1 MEWFEAILLG
11 LLQGLTEFLPVSS
24 SGHLQIGKELLGID
38 SGGDLVFEVVVHA
51 ATVLSTI
58 VVFRRQIWG
67 LLKSL
72 FVKDGLFRS
81 IAHPSKFNDGT
92 DYVLKIC
99 VSMIPVFIVGMFFK
113 DAVEGIFGSSIY
125 VVAGALLVTALLL
138 LLSDNASRL
147 KFFGRRSCCK
157 YKAPIVTAGSPHTS
171 CEQMPEPQSSG
182 AEGKENACDAVGKSG
197 KGDAAGARNGISYW
211 QAFVVGLGQAVAVL
225 PGLSRSGATIA
236 TGLLCGVKRD
246 VIAQFS
252 FLMVLVPILGEAFL
266 EIVGGEMAA
275 STVGALPLVL
285 GFVSAFIA
293 GLFACKVMIALVKKT
308 KLGWFTL
315 YCAVVAVLIF
325 IFA

>member
-38 SGGDLVFEVVVHA
+38 TSGDLVFEVVVHA

-58 VVFRRQIWG
+58 VVFRKQIWE

-72 FVKDGLFRS
+72 FVKDGLFQS

-92 DYVLKIC
+92 DYVLKILL
-99 VSMIPVFIVGMFFK
+99 SMIPVFIVGMFFK
-113 DAVEGIFGSSIY
+113 DAVEGLFGSSIH
-125 VVAGALLVTALLL
+125 VVAGALLATAALL
-138 LLSDNASRL
+138 LLSDNAN
-147 KFFGRRSCCK
+147 KIFGRCCRRCK
-157 YKAPIVTAGSPHTS
+157 
-171 CEQMPEPQSSG
+171 C
-182 AEGKENACDAVGKSG
+182 AEADAVSD
-197 KGDAAGARNGISYW
+197 KGRRNGISYW
-211 QAFVVGLGQAVAVL
+211 QAFVVGLGQAIAVI
-225 PGLSRSGATIA
+225 PGLSRSGTTIA

-246 VIAQFS
+246 VVAQFS
-252 FLMVLVPILGEAFL
+252 FLMVLIPILGEAFL
-266 EIVGGEMAA
+266 EIVGGDMAS

-285 GFVSAFIA
+285 GFISAFVA
-293 GLFACKVMIALVKKT
+293 GLFACRVMIALVKKT
-308 KLGWFTL
+308 KLGWFAL

>member
-24 SGHLQIGKELLGID
+24 SGHLQIGKELLGIKN
-38 SGGDLVFEVVVHA
+38 SGDLVFEVVVHA

-58 VVFRRQIWG
+58 VVFRKQIWG

-92 DYVLKIC
+92 DYVLKILL
-99 VSMIPVFIVGMFFK
+99 SMIPVFIVGMFFK
-113 DAVEGIFGSSIY
+113 DTVEGLFGSSIY
-125 VVAGALLVTALLL
+125 VVAGALLVTAALL
-138 LLSDNASRL
+138 LLSDNAG
-147 KFFGRRSCCK
+147 KIFGRCCRRCK
-157 YKAPIVTAGSPHTS
+157 CVEA
-171 CEQMPEPQSSG
+171 
-182 AEGKENACDAVGKSG
+182 DAVSD
-197 KGDAAGARNGISYW
+197 KGRRNGISYW
-211 QAFVVGLGQAVAVL
+211 QAFVVGLGQAVAVI
-225 PGLSRSGATIA
+225 PGLSRSGTTIA

-246 VIAQFS
+246 VVAQFS
-252 FLMVLVPILGEAFL
+252 FLMVLIPILGEAFL
-266 EIVGGEMAA
+266 EIVGGDMAS

-285 GFVSAFIA
+285 GFISAFVA
-293 GLFACKVMIALVKKT
+293 GLFACRVMIALVKKT
-308 KLGWFTL
+308 KLGWFAL

>member
-24 SGHLQIGKELLGID
+24 SGHLQIGKELLGIE
-38 SGGDLVFEVVVHA
+38 SSGDLVFEVVVHA

-58 VVFRRQIWG
+58 VVFRKQIWG

-92 DYVLKIC
+92 DYVLKILL
-99 VSMIPVFIVGMFFK
+99 SMIPVFIVGMFFK
-113 DAVEGIFGSSIY
+113 DAVEGLFGSSIY
-125 VVAGALLVTALLL
+125 VVAGALLVTAALL
-138 LLSDNASRL
+138 LLSDNAG
-147 KFFGRRSCCK
+147 KIFGCCCRRRKC
-157 YKAPIVTAGSPHTS
+157 
-171 CEQMPEPQSSG
+171 
-182 AEGKENACDAVGKSG
+182 AEADAVSD
-197 KGDAAGARNGISYW
+197 KGRRNGISYW
-211 QAFVVGLGQAVAVL
+211 QAFVVGLGQAIAVI
-225 PGLSRSGATIA
+225 PGLSRSGTTIA

-246 VIAQFS
+246 VVAQFS
-252 FLMVLVPILGEAFL
+252 FLMVLIPILGEAFL
-266 EIVGGEMAA
+266 EIVGGDMAS

-285 GFVSAFIA
+285 GFISAFVA

-308 KLGWFTL
+308 KLGWFAL

>member
-24 SGHLQIGKELLGID
+24 SGHLQIGKELLGIKN
-38 SGGDLVFEVVVHA
+38 SGDLVFEVVVHA

-58 VVFRRQIWG
+58 VVFRKQIWG

-92 DYVLKIC
+92 DYVLKILL
-99 VSMIPVFIVGMFFK
+99 SMIPVFIVGMFFK
-113 DAVEGIFGSSIY
+113 DAVEGLFGSSIY
-125 VVAGALLVTALLL
+125 VVAGALLVTAALL
-138 LLSDNASRL
+138 LLSDNAG
-147 KFFGRRSCCK
+147 KIFGCCCRRRKC
-157 YKAPIVTAGSPHTS
+157 
-171 CEQMPEPQSSG
+171 
-182 AEGKENACDAVGKSG
+182 AEADSVSD
-197 KGDAAGARNGISYW
+197 KGRRNGISYW
-211 QAFVVGLGQAVAVL
+211 QAFVVGLGQAIAVI
-225 PGLSRSGATIA
+225 PGLSRSGTTIA

-246 VIAQFS
+246 VVAQFS
-252 FLMVLVPILGEAFL
+252 FLMVLIPILGEAFL
-266 EIVGGEMAA
+266 EIVGGGMAS

-285 GFVSAFIA
+285 GFISAFVA

-308 KLGWFTL
+308 KLGWFAL